1 MDGKRITEKWD
12 HKKIED
18 RNQKDTKQMA
28 KGKGKSRRKDYSKV
42 IRFLSDSIIFLK

>member
-1 MDGKRITEKWD
+1 MHGKRITEEWD

-28 KGKGKSRRKDYSKV
+28 KGKGKSRRKDYSKI
-42 IRFLSDSIIFLK
+42 IRFFSGGIIFLK